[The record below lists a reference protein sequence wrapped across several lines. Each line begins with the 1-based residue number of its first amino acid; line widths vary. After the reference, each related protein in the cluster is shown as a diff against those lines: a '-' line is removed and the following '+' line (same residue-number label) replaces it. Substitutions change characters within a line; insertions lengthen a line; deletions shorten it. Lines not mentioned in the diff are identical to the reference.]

1 MLIIKDIDELKRVR
15 ASMEGSV
22 GFVPTMGALHPG
34 HLSLIQ
40 RAKKEN
46 ERVIVSI
53 FVNPTQFLEGEDL
66 EKYPKKEEADLKIC
80 KHAGVDAVFMP
91 DATMM
96 YAKDEMSIIAPQ
108 VRGYILEGEKR
119 PGHFDGVLRVVL
131 KLLNLTRPQRAYF
144 GKKDAQQLALI
155 QSMVRDYFLD
165 TIVVPCDIVRDS
177 DGLALSSRNVY
188 LSSEEKKQAL
198 SLSRS
203 LRIATKMISS
213 GERNIETIRDAMID
227 ELSKHIKIDYVAIV
241 DRQFQSIEQ
250 IIIGDTIILV
260 AGFVGATRLIDNIQ
274 I

>member
-91 DATMM
+91 DAAMM
-96 YAKDEMSIIAPQ
+96 YAKDEMSVTAPQ

-131 KLLNLTRPQRAYF
+131 KLLNLTRPWRAYF

-165 TIVVPCDIVRDS
+165 TTVVPCDIVRDS

-188 LSSEEKKQAL
+188 LSSEDKKQAL

-227 ELSKHIKIDYVAIV
+227 ELSQYIKIDYVAIV
-241 DRQFQSIEQ
+241 DRRFQSIEQ

-274 I
+274 V

>member
-1 MLIIKDIDELKRVR
+1 MLIIRDTNELKRAR

-22 GFVPTMGALHPG
+22 GFVPTMGALHLG

-53 FVNPTQFLEGEDL
+53 FVNPTQFLESEDL

-80 KHAGVDAVFMP
+80 KHAGVDVVFMP

-96 YAKDEMSIIAPQ
+96 YAKDEMSIVAPK

-131 KLLNLTRPQRAYF
+131 KLLNLTQPHRAYF

-155 QSMVRDYFLD
+155 ESMVKDYFLD
-165 TIVVPCDIVRDS
+165 TLIVPCDIVRDS
-177 DGLALSSRNVY
+177 DGLALSSRNIY
-188 LSSEEKKQAL
+188 LSTEEKVQAL
-198 SLSRS
+198 SLSQS
-203 LRIATKMISS
+203 LRIATRMIANN
-213 GERNIETIRDAMID
+213 ERNIETIRNAMIG
-227 ELSKHIKIDYVAIV
+227 ELSKYIKIDYVAIV
-241 DRQFQSIEQ
+241 DRKFQSIEQ

-260 AGFVGATRLIDNIQ
+260 AGFVGTTRLIDNILV
-274 I
+274 

>member
-15 ASMEGSV
+15 ASMGGSV

-80 KHAGVDAVFMP
+80 KHAGVDVVFMP
-91 DATMM
+91 DAMMM

-108 VRGYILEGEKR
+108 VRGYLLEGEKR

-131 KLLNLTRPQRAYF
+131 KLLNLTRPWKAYF

-155 QSMVRDYFLD
+155 QSMVQDYFLD
-165 TIVVPCDIVRDS
+165 TVIVPCDIVRDS

-227 ELSKHIKIDYVAIV
+227 ELSQYIKIDYVAIV
-241 DRQFQSIEQ
+241 DRQFQNIEQ

-260 AGFVGATRLIDNIQ
+260 AGFVGDTRLIDNIQ
-274 I
+274 V

>member
-80 KHAGVDAVFMP
+80 KHAGVDVVFMP
-91 DATMM
+91 DAAMM

-108 VRGYILEGEKR
+108 ARGYVLEGEKR

-155 QSMVRDYFLD
+155 QSMVQDYFLD
-165 TIVVPCDIVRDS
+165 TTVVPCDIVRDS

-203 LRIATKMISS
+203 LRIATKMISG

-227 ELSKHIKIDYVAIV
+227 ELGKHIKIDYVAIV

-274 I
+274 V